1 MNLHLDSV
9 TVTVPDGRDTR
20 TICDEIS
27 LSVEPG
33 EVVALTGA
41 SGSGKSTLLAVAA
54 LLLRPDSGKVT
65 VAGVEAT
72 DLSDAE
78 RTRLRRDHI
87 GIVYQAASLFPSL
100 TAREQV
106 RLVAHISGNLNDTT
120 KNADELLERVG
131 LTDRADAR
139 PAELSGGERQRVGI
153 ARALMGSPSVLLA
166 DEPTAALD
174 AERGVAIMDL
184 LTENA
189 TSMGIATVVVTHA
202 GSARGGPDVQ
212 HRRRS
217 PRRGP
222 DRSRAA
228 DQGSG
233 PAPGRRRSPRR
244 QPQ

>member
-1 MNLHLDSV
+1 MSLHLDSV

-20 TICDEIS
+20 TICDQVS

-33 EVVALTGA
+33 EVVAITGA

-54 LLLRPDSGKVT
+54 LLLRPDSGRVT
-65 VAGVEAT
+65 VAGVDAT
-72 DLSDAE
+72 ELADSE

-106 RLVAHISGNLNDTT
+106 RLVAHIAGNLGDDTRDR
-120 KNADELLERVG
+120 ADELLDLVG

-174 AERGVAIMDL
+174 AERGIAIMDIL
-184 LTENA
+184 AKNA

-202 GSARGGPDVQ
+202 PDQ
-212 HRRRS
+212 LDE
-217 PRRGP
+217 
-222 DRSRAA
+222 DRTFTIGDGRLDQIEAA
-228 DQGSG
+228 VT
-233 PAPGRRRSPRR
+233 
-244 QPQ
+244 

>member
-1 MNLHLDSV
+1 MSLHLDSV

-20 TICDEIS
+20 TICDRIS

-54 LLLRPDSGKVT
+54 LLLRPDSGTVT
-65 VAGVEAT
+65 VAGEDAT
-72 DLSDAE
+72 GLSDAQ

-106 RLVAHISGNLNDTT
+106 RLVAHIAGSLDAAA
-120 KNADELLERVG
+120 KERADELLDLVG

-184 LTENA
+184 LTRNA
-189 TSMGIATVVVTHA
+189 TALGIATVVVTHA
-202 GSARGGPDVQ
+202 PDQLDEDATFNIAGGHLEQPE
-212 HRRRS
+212 
-217 PRRGP
+217 
-222 DRSRAA
+222 RAA
-228 DQGSG
+228 I
-233 PAPGRRRSPRR
+233 
-244 QPQ
+244 

>member
-1 MNLHLDSV
+1 MKLFKTLVVLVLVGMAIAAAVIWSGIYNVGADDPHWSATHRALEVARKRSIAVRAADIH
-9 TVTVPDGRDTR
+9 VP
-20 TICDEIS
+20 
-27 LSVEPG
+27 
-33 EVVALTGA
+33 
-41 SGSGKSTLLAVAA
+41 
-54 LLLRPDSGKVT
+54 
-65 VAGVEAT
+65 

-120 KNADELLERVG
+120 KKRADELLERVG

-202 GSARGGPDVQ
+202 PDQLEEDRTFSIGGGRLAEVRPK
-212 HRRRS
+212 
-217 PRRGP
+217 P
-222 DRSRAA
+222 SR
-228 DQGSG
+228 
-233 PAPGRRRSPRR
+233 
-244 QPQ
+244 

>member
-1 MNLHLDSV
+1 MSLRLDSV
-9 TVTVPDGRDTR
+9 SVTVPDGPDTR
-20 TICDEIS
+20 TICDRVS

-33 EVVALTGA
+33 EVVAITGA

-54 LLLRPDSGKVT
+54 LLLRPDDGRVT
-65 VAGVEAT
+65 VAGVDAT
-72 DLSDAE
+72 ELPDSE

-87 GIVYQAASLFPSL
+87 GIVYQSASLFPSL

-106 RLVAHISGNLNDTT
+106 RLVAHIAGNLDDTT
-120 KNADELLERVG
+120 RDRADELLDLVG

-184 LTENA
+184 LTKNA

-202 GSARGGPDVQ
+202 PDQLDENRTFNIGGGRLEQVQ
-212 HRRRS
+212 RTTT
-217 PRRGP
+217 
-222 DRSRAA
+222 
-228 DQGSG
+228 
-233 PAPGRRRSPRR
+233 
-244 QPQ
+244 

>member
-1 MNLHLDSV
+1 MSLHLDSV

-20 TICDEIS
+20 TICDQVS

-33 EVVALTGA
+33 EVVAITGA

-54 LLLRPDSGKVT
+54 RLLRPDSGRVT
-65 VAGVEAT
+65 VAGIDAT
-72 DLSDAE
+72 ELADSE

-106 RLVAHISGNLNDTT
+106 RLVAHIAGNLGDDTRDR
-120 KNADELLERVG
+120 ADELLDLVG

-174 AERGVAIMDL
+174 AERGIAIMDIL
-184 LTENA
+184 AKNA

-202 GSARGGPDVQ
+202 PDQ
-212 HRRRS
+212 LDE
-217 PRRGP
+217 
-222 DRSRAA
+222 DRTFTIGDGRL
-228 DQGSG
+228 DQIE
-233 PAPGRRRSPRR
+233 PAVT
-244 QPQ
+244 

>member
-1 MNLHLDSV
+1 MSLHLDSV

-20 TICDEIS
+20 TICDQVS

-33 EVVALTGA
+33 EVVAITGA

-54 LLLRPDSGKVT
+54 LLLRPDSGRVT
-65 VAGVEAT
+65 VAGIDAT
-72 DLSDAE
+72 ELADSE

-106 RLVAHISGNLNDTT
+106 RLVAHIAGNLGDDTRDR
-120 KNADELLERVG
+120 ADELLDLVG

-174 AERGVAIMDL
+174 AERGIAIMDIL
-184 LTENA
+184 AKNA

-202 GSARGGPDVQ
+202 PDQ
-212 HRRRS
+212 LDE
-217 PRRGP
+217 
-222 DRSRAA
+222 DRTFTIGDGRL
-228 DQGSG
+228 DQIE
-233 PAPGRRRSPRR
+233 PAVT
-244 QPQ
+244 

>member
-1 MNLHLDSV
+1 MSLHLDSV

-20 TICDEIS
+20 TICDQVS

-33 EVVALTGA
+33 EVVAITGA

-54 LLLRPDSGKVT
+54 LLLRPDSGRVT
-65 VAGVEAT
+65 VAGVDAT
-72 DLSDAE
+72 ELADSE

-106 RLVAHISGNLNDTT
+106 RLVAHIAGNLGDDTRDR
-120 KNADELLERVG
+120 ADELLDLVG

-174 AERGVAIMDL
+174 AERGIAIMDIL
-184 LTENA
+184 AQNA

-202 GSARGGPDVQ
+202 PDQ
-212 HRRRS
+212 LDE
-217 PRRGP
+217 
-222 DRSRAA
+222 DRTFTIGDGRL
-228 DQGSG
+228 DQIE
-233 PAPGRRRSPRR
+233 PAVT
-244 QPQ
+244 

>member
-120 KNADELLERVG
+120 KKRADELLERVG

-166 DEPTAALD
+166 DEPTAARD

-202 GSARGGPDVQ
+202 PDQLEEDRTFSIGGGRLAEVRPK
-212 HRRRS
+212 
-217 PRRGP
+217 P
-222 DRSRAA
+222 SR
-228 DQGSG
+228 
-233 PAPGRRRSPRR
+233 
-244 QPQ
+244 

>member
-1 MNLHLDSV
+1 MSLHLDSV
-9 TVTVPDGRDTR
+9 TVTVPDGPDTR
-20 TICDEIS
+20 TICDRVS

-33 EVVALTGA
+33 QVVAITGA

-54 LLLRPDSGKVT
+54 LLLRPDSGRVT
-65 VAGVEAT
+65 VAGVDAT

-78 RTRLRRDHI
+78 RTRLRRDRI

-106 RLVAHISGNLNDTT
+106 RLVAHIAGNLDRTA
-120 KNADELLERVG
+120 KDRADELLDLVG

-174 AERGVAIMDL
+174 AERGIAGMDL

-189 TSMGIATVVVTHA
+189 ISLGIATVVVTHA
-202 GSARGGPDVQ
+202 PDQLDEDATYNIAGGHLEQ
-212 HRRRS
+212 LE
-217 PRRGP
+217 
-222 DRSRAA
+222 RAA
-228 DQGSG
+228 M
-233 PAPGRRRSPRR
+233 
-244 QPQ
+244 